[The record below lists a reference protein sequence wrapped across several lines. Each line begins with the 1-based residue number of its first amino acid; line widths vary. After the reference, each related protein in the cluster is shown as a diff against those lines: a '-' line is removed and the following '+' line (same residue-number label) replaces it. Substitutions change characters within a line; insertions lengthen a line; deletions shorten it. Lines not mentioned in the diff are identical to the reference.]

1 MESFILKF
9 PQETQF
15 TDDEF
20 FEFCAANDPL
30 RIERNSKGQIIIMSP
45 SGGKTGNIHFRIYS
59 LLANWYDKNEH
70 TGYVFD
76 SSAGFKLPDQSILAP
91 DAAFVVKQRWES
103 LTEEQQKKF
112 TPLTLT
118 PDFIIELRSESD
130 SLSQL
135 KTKMDDW
142 IRNGCRLAWLIDPI
156 EKKAYI
162 YKPDQSV
169 TTIDS
174 FKAKLSGESVLA
186 GFELDLSKLL

>member
-9 PQETQF
+9 PQDTQF
-15 TDDEF
+15 SDDEF

-30 RIERNSKGQIIIMSP
+30 RIERNSKGQIIVMSP
-45 SGGKTGNIHFRIYS
+45 SGSKTGNIHFKINHAFSTWVMR
-59 LLANWYDKNEH
+59 NEGS
-70 TGYVFD
+70 GYGFD

-103 LTEEQQKKF
+103 LTQEQQKKF
-112 TPLTLT
+112 APLT
-118 PDFIIELRSESD
+118 PDFIIEVRSESD
-130 SLSQL
+130 SLNQL

-156 EKKAYI
+156 ERKAYI
-162 YKPDQSV
+162 YKPDESI
-169 TTIDS
+169 TTINS
-174 FKAKLSGESVLA
+174 FKAKLSGEGVLP

>member
-9 PQETQF
+9 PSDTQF
-15 TDDEF
+15 SDDEF

-45 SGGKTGNIHFRIYS
+45 SGSKTGNIHFRIYS
-59 LLANWYDKNEH
+59 SLANWYDKNEH
-70 TGYVFD
+70 SGYIFD
-76 SSAGFKLPDQSILAP
+76 SSAGFKLPDQSVLAP

-103 LTEEQQKKF
+103 LTDEQQKKF
-112 TPLTLT
+112 APLT
-118 PDFIIELRSESD
+118 PDFIIEVRSESD

-135 KTKMDDW
+135 KSKMDDW

-156 EKKAYI
+156 EKKAFI
-162 YKPDQSV
+162 YRPNESV
-169 TTIDS
+169 TSIDNFNS
-174 FKAKLSGESVLA
+174 KLSGEVVLP

>member
-9 PQETQF
+9 PQDTQF
-15 TDDEF
+15 SDDEF

-45 SGGKTGNIHFRIYS
+45 SGSKTGNIHFKIIHAFS
-59 LLANWYDKNEH
+59 TWVMENEGS
-70 TGYVFD
+70 GYGFD

-91 DAAFVVKQRWES
+91 DAAFVVTQRWES

-112 TPLTLT
+112 APLT
-118 PDFIIELRSESD
+118 PDFIIEVRSESD

-142 IRNGCRLAWLIDPI
+142 IRNGCHLAWLIDPI

-162 YKPDQSV
+162 YKPDESV
-169 TTIDS
+169 TTIDN
-174 FKAKLSGESVLA
+174 FKAKLSGESVLP

>member
-9 PQETQF
+9 PQDTQF
-15 TDDEF
+15 SDDEF

-45 SGGKTGNIHFRIYS
+45 SGSKTGNIHFKINHAFS
-59 LLANWYDKNEH
+59 TWVMGNEGS
-70 TGYVFD
+70 GYGFD

-91 DAAFVVKQRWES
+91 DAAFVVKQRWEN

-112 TPLTLT
+112 APLT
-118 PDFIIELRSESD
+118 PDFIIEVRSESD

-135 KTKMDDW
+135 KTKMNDW

-156 EKKAYI
+156 ERKAYI
-162 YKPDQSV
+162 YKPDESI
-169 TTIDS
+169 TTINS
-174 FKAKLSGESVLA
+174 FKAKLSGEGVLP